1 MENLRPE
8 NHPAGPV
15 GCPTHVEEVVQ
26 NEDVEAVNADKAYDG
41 NAIRQ
46 SLAKAGKEAVIPP
59 RSNRINP
66 AQYDKIK
73 YKERNRI
80 ERFFNRLKQFR
91 AAATRYD
98 KLDAMFLGTVASL
111 VSYQPQVNEL

>member
-1 MENLRPE
+1 MLTEGQ
-8 NHPAGPV
+8 AGDAPV
-15 GCPTHVEEVVQ
+15 G
-26 NEDVEAVNADKAYDG
+26 EDIVAQITQIEKVEAVSADKAYDS
-41 NAIRQ
+41 NPIREV
-46 SLAKAGKEAVIPP
+46 LAKAGKEVVIPP

-73 YKERNRI
+73 YKERKRI

-98 KLDAMFLGTVASL
+98 KLDTMFLGTVTVASL
-111 VSYQPQVNEL
+111 IISLK